1 MGQREWDESDVR
13 VRPNKRGTR
22 PRTKDRPSHD
32 DAVIGRIVTVDRGRY
47 RAILD
52 EDTPDERLVIAARA
66 RELRRMPVVP
76 GDFVGLVGDVTGRPD
91 TLARLVRV
99 EERQTVLRRSAD
111 DTDPIERVVV
121 ANADQLVIVVAAAN
135 PEPRTGFIDRALV
148 AAYDAGIEPLLL
160 VTKADLKD
168 PAGLLANYEQLPLTI
183 VVSRTAETEPLAD
196 DDADVKA
203 DGDAPDAIDARG
215 ADGSSAKL
223 DAAAVAALRDQ
234 LDGHVTVLLGHSGVG
249 KSTMV
254 NALTGADRAT
264 GGVNAVT
271 GRGRH
276 TSSSALALRLTDAAA
291 GSWIIDTPGIR
302 SFGLA
307 HVDPDRIL
315 QAFPDLEPG
324 IEACERG
331 CRHTASA
338 VGCGLDA
345 WVAAGNAGDAGP
357 ARLASLRRL
366 LGADPHDGAQE
377 AKELGS

>member
-1 MGQREWDESDVR
+1 MAAREWDESDVR
-13 VRPNKRGTR
+13 IRPNKKGSR
-22 PRTKDRPSHD
+22 PRTKDRPSHE
-32 DAVIGRIVTVDRGRY
+32 DAVTGRVITVDRGRY
-47 RAILD
+47 TAVVA
-52 EDTPDERLVIAARA
+52 EDTPEERIVVAARA
-66 RELRRMPVVP
+66 RELRRTPVVP
-76 GDFVGLVGDVTGRPD
+76 GDFVGLVGDVSGRAD

-111 DTDPIERVVV
+111 DDDPIERVVV

-160 VTKADLKD
+160 VTKADLRD
-168 PAGLLANYEQLPLTI
+168 PAPLLATYELLPLAV
-183 VVSRTAETEPLAD
+183 VVSRTAEAD
-196 DDADVKA
+196 DDAGEA
-203 DGDAPDAIDARG
+203 PEGASAPDGQSVR
-215 ADGSSAKL
+215 L
-223 DAAAVAALRDQ
+223 DDDAVARLREE
-234 LDGHVTVLLGHSGVG
+234 LDGKVTVLLGHSGVG

-276 TSSSALALRLTDAAA
+276 TSSSALALRLDGAPP

-315 QAFPDLEPG
+315 HAFPDLEPG
-324 IEACERG
+324 TEDCARG
-331 CRHTASA
+331 CRHDATA
-338 VGCGLDA
+338 VDCGLDA
-345 WVAAGNAGDAGP
+345 WVAEGHAGPHGP

-366 LGADPHDGAQE
+366 LGAGPREEIAD
-377 AKELGS
+377 AKELGTL